1 MDYIDDDN
9 LEEYWFEGRS
19 FGTVNSTLDTGSEEY
34 WFEGQP
40 ITFLLQPAP
49 ATNNVQGSFFFFFDG
64 F

>member
-1 MDYIDDDN
+1 MPYIDDDN
-9 LEEYWFEGRS
+9 LEEYWFKGEP
-19 FGTVNSTLDTGSEEY
+19 FGTVNSNLDTGTEEY

-49 ATNNVQGSFFFFFDG
+49 PTANVQGSFFPFFDG

>member
-40 ITFLLQPAP
+40 ITFLLPRVQP
-49 ATNNVQGSFFFFFDG
+49 TLNVQGSFFPFFDG